1 MKTYQVTF
9 TTRNGGTT
17 TFQVQASDLDDLYT
31 TCYKRYPHLRIL
43 GPSAIRCIDNAR

>member
-9 TTRNGGTT
+9 TTRSDHTT
-17 TFQVQASDLDDLYT
+17 TFQVQATDLDHLYAV
-31 TCYKRYPHLRIL
+31 CYKRYPHLRIL